1 MGFRCEA
8 ASTKSRQDLQ
18 WELVRMELGGRNF
31 LPALF
36 LKEMDVQLFFFL
48 MGCFWDVYGFYLFI
62 YFNGMFIVCF
72 SEWVCYGMP
81 IGFQWH
87 FHRDLTGIKPD
98 HGFLCFLNS
107 LFFCIGSTWRQFS

>member
-1 MGFRCEA
+1 MGTGPDGA
-8 ASTKSRQDLQ
+8 GRQK
-18 WELVRMELGGRNF
+18 
-31 LPALF
+31 LPASVVF
-36 LKEMDVQLFFFL
+36 KRNGCSIVFFL

-98 HGFLCFLNS
+98 HGFFCFLNS

>member
-36 LKEMDVQLFFFL
+36 LKEMDVQLFFSNGMFL
-48 MGCFWDVYGFYLFI
+48 GCVWVLFI

-98 HGFLCFLNS
+98 HVFF
-107 LFFCIGSTWRQFS
+107 FEFPVFCIGSTWRQFS